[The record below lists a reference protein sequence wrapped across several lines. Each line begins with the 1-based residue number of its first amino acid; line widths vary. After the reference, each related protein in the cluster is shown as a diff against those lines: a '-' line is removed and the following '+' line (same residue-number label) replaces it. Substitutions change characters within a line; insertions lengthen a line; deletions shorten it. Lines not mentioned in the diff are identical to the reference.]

1 MGERSALTFIRDTG
15 LRPVHRA
22 VEYRRLVHPKVS
34 STGRRPVSQIAIA
47 FALSLSFGCRPPH
60 TENLP
65 TFSPQSEPSEIREI
79 IARSALLKNI
89 SGSGTLQLTQP
100 DGQSV
105 VFDLAV
111 VMQSPDRAR
120 IRAWKMGQAVLD
132 LTVLPDAV
140 WLETS
145 QQGQRKTQITGIGG
159 TAARITRALSF
170 LNGGFFDD
178 PSITGK
184 DAGDQ
189 LILTRHK
196 PGEPVITCTVDRET
210 LSPRQFRMV
219 DSTGV
224 ERFSLK
230 LEDYTQVCGA
240 IWPRKV
246 TATSAAGTV
255 IVSLDDVDINGGLP
269 DGAFIPPASA
279 EKLK

>member
-1 MGERSALTFIRDTG
+1 MQTSNIDHRMPAIEKNAKPRIFTSLFDVGRSMLDVRIFCLLFLCINGCPQGPKEKLSTFAPTSVPVEIQTMVERSK
-15 LRPVHRA
+15 
-22 VEYRRLVHPKVS
+22 RLKD
-34 STGRRPVSQIAIA
+34 
-47 FALSLSFGCRPPH
+47 
-60 TENLP
+60 
-65 TFSPQSEPSEIREI
+65 
-79 IARSALLKNI
+79 I

-111 VMQSPDRAR
+111 AMQPPDRAR

-132 LTVLPDAV
+132 LIVLPDAV

-145 QQGQRKTQITGIGG
+145 QQGQRKTQITGIGD
-159 TAARITRALSF
+159 TAARITRALCF

-178 PSITGK
+178 SSVTGR

-189 LILTRHK
+189 LILTQQK
-196 PGEPVITCTVDRET
+196 PGEPVVTCIVDRAT

-219 DSTGV
+219 DSSGV

-230 LEDYTQVCGA
+230 LEDYKESGGA

-246 TATSAAGTV
+246 TAISAAGTV
-255 IVSLDDVDINGGLP
+255 VVSLDDVDINAGLP
-269 DGAFIPPASA
+269 PRAFIPPARA
-279 EKLK
+279 EKLQ

>member
-1 MGERSALTFIRDTG
+1 MRTSNREHPTSNTETNVKVFTSMFDVGRSMFDVRIFFL
-15 LRPVHRA
+15 L
-22 VEYRRLVHPKVS
+22 
-34 STGRRPVSQIAIA
+34 A
-47 FALSLSFGCRPPH
+47 FLNGCHLPLK
-60 TENLP
+60 ENLP
-65 TFSPQSEPSEIREI
+65 TFTAQDASAEIQTLI
-79 IARSALLKNI
+79 SRSKNLKDI

-111 VMQSPDRAR
+111 AMQPPDRAR
-120 IRAWKMGQAVLD
+120 IRAWKMGMAVLD
-132 LTVLPDAV
+132 LTVLPDSV

-145 QQGQRKTQITGIGG
+145 QQGQRKTQITDIGD

-178 PSITGK
+178 PAVTGK
-184 DAGDQ
+184 DVGDQ
-189 LILTRHK
+189 LILTQQK
-196 PGEPVITCTVDRET
+196 PGEPVVTCTVDRAT

-230 LEDYTQVCGA
+230 LEGYKESNGA

-246 TATSAAGTV
+246 TANSAAGTV
-255 IVSLDDVDINGGLP
+255 VVSLDDVDMNSGLSA
-269 DGAFIPPASA
+269 DAFKPPAGA
-279 EKLK
+279 EILK

>member
-1 MGERSALTFIRDTG
+1 MRTSNIERPTSNIQVKTKRNLFTSMFDVGRSMFDVRLLCTYLLLAFSSGCHPPVKENLLTFAPQDE
-15 LRPVHRA
+15 RA
-22 VEYRRLVHPKVS
+22 
-34 STGRRPVSQIAIA
+34 
-47 FALSLSFGCRPPH
+47 
-60 TENLP
+60 
-65 TFSPQSEPSEIREI
+65 EIQTLI
-79 IARSALLKNI
+79 DRSKLLKDI

-111 VMQSPDRAR
+111 AMQPPDRAR

-145 QQGQRKTQITGIGG
+145 QQGPRKTQITGIGD

-178 PSITGK
+178 PSVTGK
-184 DAGDQ
+184 DTGDQ
-189 LILTRHK
+189 LILTQQK
-196 PGEPVITCTVDRET
+196 PGEPVITCIIDRAT

-219 DSTGV
+219 DSTGA

-230 LEDYTQVCGA
+230 LDGYKESTGA

-246 TATSAAGTV
+246 TAISAVGTV
-255 IVSLDDVDINGGLP
+255 VVSLDDVDINAGLP
-269 DGAFIPPASA
+269 AEAFNPPASA